1 MSSVQQGEA
10 RKDVLCRQLLGILRY
25 CSYWEISVKESSRSR
40 SPRGT
45 TVQQDWRAWLPEEKA
60 AVFHKQESHLE
71 SLYNMFSVS
80 LDEAIGLSL
89 GGFRAKSL
97 RALSMT
103 SELCKL
109 LTGPLTGMLRALRE
123 HAKHY
128 GTIPNAAPL
137 DPANYQRHK
146 GQRSARMSVLLN
158 RVLLSQRLQFLHK
171 VNTLEEMVEDLCKD
185 FRMAAGDLADGVSLH
200 PDHLWEEVGADHYD
214 LNTCLREAIVLFK
227 SFLVV
232 LPVDQLGAFQ
242 KAVCEQSQVPASDL
256 PTHQRVIRH
265 RRTPAIAGE

>member
-1 MSSVQQGEA
+1 MKQ
-10 RKDVLCRQLLGILRY
+10 
-25 CSYWEISVKESSRSR
+25 SSR
-40 SPRGT
+40 RGIS
-45 TVQQDWRAWLPEEKA
+45 VQQDWRAWLPEEKA
-60 AVFHKQESHLE
+60 VVFHKQESHLE

-80 LDEAIGLSL
+80 LNEAIGLRL
-89 GGFRAKSL
+89 GGFRVKSL
-97 RALSMT
+97 RTLGIT

-109 LTGPLTGMLRALRE
+109 LTCPLAGMLRALRE

-146 GQRSARMSVLLN
+146 GQRSARMSSLLN
-158 RVLLSQRLQFLHK
+158 RVLLSYRLQFLHK
-171 VNTLEEMVEDLCKD
+171 VNTLEEMVEDLDKD
-185 FRMAAGDLADGVSLH
+185 FRRAADDLADGVSVH
-200 PDHLWEEVGADHYD
+200 PEELWEEVDADHYD

-242 KAVCEQSQVPASDL
+242 KTVCEQSQVPASDL
-256 PTHQRVIRH
+256 LTSQRVIRH
-265 RRTPAIAGE
+265 RRMPTIAGE

>member
-1 MSSVQQGEA
+1 MYFADNSLVYCGTCSN
-10 RKDVLCRQLLGILRY
+10 RGIF
-25 CSYWEISVKESSRSR
+25 VKESSGSL

-80 LDEAIGLSL
+80 LDEAIGLRLS
-89 GGFRAKSL
+89 GFRVKSL
-97 RALSMT
+97 KVLGMT
-103 SELCKL
+103 SDLCELL
-109 LTGPLTGMLRALRE
+109 IYPLAGMLRALRE

-128 GTIPNAAPL
+128 GTTPNAVPL
-137 DPANYQRHK
+137 DPENYQRHK
-146 GQRSARMSVLLN
+146 GQRSARLSSLLS

-171 VNTLEEMVEDLCKD
+171 VNTLEEMVEDLGED
-185 FRMAAGDLADGVSLH
+185 FRTAADDLTEGASVH
-200 PDHLWEEVGADHYD
+200 PEQLWDEVNADHYD

-242 KAVCEQSQVPASDL
+242 KTVLEQSSVPASSL
-256 PTHQRVIRH
+256 PLRQQVIRH
-265 RRTPAIAGE
+265 RRMRAIAGE

>member
-1 MSSVQQGEA
+1 MVYFRSCSN
-10 RKDVLCRQLLGILRY
+10 RGIF
-25 CSYWEISVKESSRSR
+25 VKECSGSL

-60 AVFHKQESHLE
+60 VVFHKQESHLE

-80 LDEAIGLSL
+80 LDEAIGLRL
-89 GGFRAKSL
+89 GGFQVKSL
-97 RALSMT
+97 KVLGIT

-109 LTGPLTGMLRALRE
+109 LTCPLAGMLRALRE

-128 GTIPNAAPL
+128 GTTPNTAPL

-146 GQRSARMSVLLN
+146 GQRSARLSSLLN
-158 RVLLSQRLQFLHK
+158 RVLFSQRLQFLHK
-171 VNTLEEMVEDLCKD
+171 VNTLEEMVEDLGED
-185 FRMAAGDLADGVSLH
+185 FRTATDDLTEGVSVH
-200 PDHLWEEVGADHYD
+200 PEQLWDEVNADHYD

-242 KAVCEQSQVPASDL
+242 NSVCEQSRVAASNL
-256 PTHQRVIRH
+256 PTPQRVIRH
-265 RRTPAIAGE
+265 RRMRAIAGE